1 MSHQTFESIPQS
13 ALEQKHAPTRNE
25 TAELPGLIT
34 LSEVQQNKYEPATT
48 EAKSHK
54 PERVETP
61 SPTLDGVL
69 TGILKDYR
77 NGLFYSLRD
86 QVPFYYPPLPDVVI
100 TNGKSDGAPTDAPP
114 KK

>member
-1 MSHQTFESIPQS
+1 MSHQTFESIAQLV
-13 ALEQKHAPTRNE
+13 ADQEQAPARNQ
-25 TAELPGLIT
+25 TAELPGLVA
-34 LSEVQQNKYEPATT
+34 LYGVQQNKYEPITDEEKGT
-48 EAKSHK
+48 K
-54 PERVETP
+54 PEHVEAPAP
-61 SPTLDGVL
+61 SLDKVL

-114 KK
+114 N